1 MNKKINKALR
11 KMTTQQKLSVMMF
24 LLQDFTE
31 NYWGEDYDTDTCMA
45 SDISYLRG
53 IVNEL
58 HGKNVSSL
66 ERHVNIA
73 SQCINLRAKP
83 SMPDAI
89 DTLNPFA

>member
-1 MNKKINKALR
+1 MSKKIEKALS
-11 KMTTQQKLSVMMF
+11 KMTRQQQLSELMF
-24 LLQDFTE
+24 RLQDFTE

-45 SDISYLRG
+45 TDISYLRG
-53 IVNEL
+53 IIGEL

-83 SMPDAI
+83 PVPDSL